1 MNEKI
6 YNYGYIVENPL
17 LPGND
22 GKKKFTKSLNW
33 LTDIVMPNEYFK
45 ITHA

>member
-1 MNEKI
+1 MKKYIIMDIKWKI
-6 YNYGYIVENPL
+6 HFYQVMMA
-17 LPGND
+17 
-22 GKKKFTKSLNW
+22 KKLTKSLNW